1 MRSPPLSQNHELA
14 RPEWIAIVD
23 HHQPSAGKRHAGDRC
38 MGMTM
43 PTRAALPRRL
53 LLRGADHLLTMTD
66 TPRPKTDLLI
76 HQGRIEAIGPNL
88 PAGDADVIDL
98 SGHVLMPGF
107 VDTHW
112 HM

>member
-1 MRSPPLSQNHELA
+1 
-14 RPEWIAIVD
+14 
-23 HHQPSAGKRHAGDRC
+23 
-38 MGMTM
+38 
-43 PTRAALPRRL
+43 
-53 LLRGADHLLTMTD
+53 MTD

-76 HQGRIEAIGPNL
+76 HQGRIEAIGPDP

-112 HM
+112 HV